1 MELTD
6 FERICETTYTRVF
19 RAAFL
24 IVGDRQEA
32 LDITQ
37 ETFARAYA
45 RWGEVRAMKSPEGW
59 LIKVAV
65 NQSISVRRRAA
76 RRAFGTVPEVVAAA
90 QEASD
95 PALASALGA
104 LTAAQRAAVI
114 VRYYLDMSVQ
124 DASQALGKK
133 PGTVRA
139 LTSQGVARL
148 RELLGPDWL
157 EGRDER
163 PVP

>member
-1 MELTD
+1 MELTE
-6 FERICETTYTRVF
+6 FERLCETTYTRVF

-24 IVGDRQEA
+24 ILGNRQEA
-32 LDITQ
+32 LDVAQ
-37 ETFARAYA
+37 ETFARAFA
-45 RWGEVRAMKSPEGW
+45 RWGKVRAMESPEGW

-65 NQSISVRRRAA
+65 NQSISLRRRAW
-76 RRAFGTVPEVVAAA
+76 RRAFGPPPEVPSDPP
-90 QEASD
+90 EASD

-104 LTAAQRAAVI
+104 LTPAQRAAVI

-124 DASQALGKK
+124 DASQALGKR

-148 RELLGPDWL
+148 REILGPEWL
-157 EGRDER
+157 EDRDER